1 MADFDVIVV
10 GAGCAGSVAAYCL
23 AKAGKSV
30 LLVERGVY
38 AGAKNMTGGRI
49 YSHSLKKVFPDFE
62 QEAPVE
68 RRISHERISLIDPES
83 NFTIDFSSKAMEVEG
98 SDSYTVLRG
107 PFDQWLADQ
116 AEQAGAECIYGIPV
130 EDLIVQDGA
139 VKGVVAGEDE
149 ITSDI
154 TILAD
159 GVNSLLTVKA
169 VGAPTPQ
176 LHEMAVGVKELIEL
190 PSNVIEDRLL
200 CAPGEGSSWLFAGD
214 ATHGHVGGAFM
225 YTNKDSISLGLVAT
239 LSDLVTANTPVYQMF
254 SDFKKHPAVA
264 PLIKGGTTVEY
275 SGHMVPEGGFNM
287 LPKLVCDGCMV
298 TGDAGMLC
306 INLGYAVRG
315 MDFAVSSG
323 DMAAQ
328 AAVEALDKHDVSESA
343 LHRYVEL
350 LEESYVLKDLKQF
363 KKFPHFMETTKR
375 IFDTYP
381 AMVRDMMN
389 NMFIVDGE
397 PCEPLKK
404 KLIGPAKQ
412 VGYLNLLKDVK
423 GGLGSL

>member
-1 MADFDVIVV
+1 M
-10 GAGCAGSVAAYCL
+10 L
-23 AKAGKSV
+23 APPPF
-30 LLVERGVY
+30 
-38 AGAKNMTGGRI
+38 
-49 YSHSLKKVFPDFE
+49 YSKGEEDDAQPE
-62 QEAPVE
+62 
-68 RRISHERISLIDPES
+68 IDPATGNPVIFEEEKTKLPPTPEP
-83 NFTIDFSSKAMEVEG
+83 NGKFVSKDPGKREK
-98 SDSYTVLRG
+98 
-107 PFDQWLADQ
+107 
-116 AEQAGAECIYGIPV
+116 IYV
-130 EDLIVQDGA
+130 N
-139 VKGVVAGEDE
+139 GVDV
-149 ITSDI
+149 

-159 GVNSLLTVKA
+159 GVNSLLTSKA
-169 VGAPTPQ
+169 VGASVPK

-200 CAPGEGSSWLFAGD
+200 CAPGEGASWLFAGD
-214 ATHGHVGGAFM
+214 ATHGRVGGAFM

-239 LSDLVTANTPVYQMF
+239 LSDLVTAKTPIYQMF

-328 AAVEALDKHDVSESA
+328 AAVEALIKHDVSVTA

-350 LEESYVLKDLKQF
+350 LEGSYVLKDLKQF
-363 KKFPHFMETTKR
+363 RKFPRFMEGTKR

-381 AMVRDMMN
+381 AMMRDMMKGSTAKAVAAVRAPVGLESPV
-389 NMFIVDGE
+389 F
-397 PCEPLKK
+397 
-404 KLIGPAKQ
+404 LITL
-412 VGYLNLLKDVK
+412 VLL
-423 GGLGSL
+423 GLLTQAAWMHAT